1 MGEISIKIKIAD
13 REYPMRINTED
24 EERIR
29 RAGKLVNEKIKF
41 FRENVGI
48 RDVQDLLAMTAFD
61 VLSESL
67 KIDDK
72 LQENDHQLE
81 FKIEQLFN
89 KISNS

>member
-13 REYPMRINTED
+13 REYPMRINTEE

-29 RAGKLVNEKIKF
+29 RAGKLVNDKIKF

>member
-1 MGEISIKIKIAD
+1 MGELSIKIKIAD

-48 RDVQDLLAMTAFD
+48 RDVQDLLAMAAFD

-67 KIDDK
+67 KIDDR

-89 KISNS
+89 KVSNS